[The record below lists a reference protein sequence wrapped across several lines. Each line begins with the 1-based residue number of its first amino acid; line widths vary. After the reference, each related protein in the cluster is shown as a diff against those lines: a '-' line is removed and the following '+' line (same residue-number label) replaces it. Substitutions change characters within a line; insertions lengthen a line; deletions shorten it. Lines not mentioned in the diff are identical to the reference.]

1 MVDVQA
7 CDLRICAAIRK
18 DSIGMLCHIAAV
30 MHIPGICDDTLL
42 ILAIQSRERAALTQ
56 LYLRY
61 HRRLARFLARIT
73 ARREDIEEIIN
84 YTFMVV
90 WTRATAFRS
99 ESLVSTWIIGIA
111 YRLAMRSLR
120 RQKRQLPECSA
131 GIMVEQCADP
141 ARNTEEMNWLDWAL
155 GRLPVTLRTTVSL
168 AYRMG
173 FSVEEISQIT
183 KTPVGTVKSRMFHA
197 RLKLRDAAEDLGG

>member
-1 MVDVQA
+1 M
-7 CDLRICAAIRK
+7 
-18 DSIGMLCHIAAV
+18 IAV
-30 MHIPGICDDTLL
+30 DDTLL
-42 ILAIQSRERAALTQ
+42 ILAIQSRDRAALTQ

-61 HRRLARFLARIT
+61 HRRLARFLTRTT
-73 ARREDIEEIIN
+73 ARREDIEEIVN
-84 YTFMVV
+84 DTFMVV

-120 RQKRQLPECSA
+120 RQKRQLQEC
-131 GIMVEQCADP
+131 GEGTLVEHCVDP
-141 ARNTEEMNWLDWAL
+141 ARNTEEMNWLDCAL

-183 KTPVGTVKSRMFHA
+183 KTPIGTVKSRMFHA
-197 RLKLRDAAEDLGG
+197 RLKLRDVAEDLGG